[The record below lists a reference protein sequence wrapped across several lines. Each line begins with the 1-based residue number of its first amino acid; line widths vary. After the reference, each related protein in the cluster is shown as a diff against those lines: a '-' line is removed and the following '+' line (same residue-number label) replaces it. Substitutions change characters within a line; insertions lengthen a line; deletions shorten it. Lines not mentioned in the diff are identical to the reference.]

1 MKHNNNENKQSRIAR
16 LDSRLTTTKTKNIGE
31 KMSKKRAAPREEEE
45 QQQGRGNIAQKSA
58 AKTSSKLTNED
69 ETSWVYSSSPFAEE
83 EGKNNKNN
91 SGRMEESL
99 DIIRDLFERNE
110 RDIGRTEVLMKTKL
124 PEKKML
130 MLESS
135 NNNNTNNRFRE
146 DREGDLHRKEERRRR
161 FANAES
167 AEYSGRGWKKMVR
180 AKMGGDGLFGNGK
193 EKTNA
198 LTWESLRR
206 VRKLWREYAAKEL
219 EERRKEK
226 KAKKTTT
233 MDEHVDGI
241 SMRDGKEKDAW
252 ELFGAVVLVTK
263 HRKASL
269 VGESGVVVR
278 ETKTNVHVLRK
289 TTTDA
294 SSLVVIPKTS
304 GAELTISV
312 SAAAESNEERDVC
325 ISF

>member
-45 QQQGRGNIAQKSA
+45 EQQGRGNIAQKSA

-130 MLESS
+130 ML
-135 NNNNTNNRFRE
+135 
-146 DREGDLHRKEERRRR
+146 
-161 FANAES
+161 
-167 AEYSGRGWKKMVR
+167 
-180 AKMGGDGLFGNGK
+180 
-193 EKTNA
+193 
-198 LTWESLRR
+198 
-206 VRKLWREYAAKEL
+206 
-219 EERRKEK
+219 
-226 KAKKTTT
+226 
-233 MDEHVDGI
+233 GI
-241 SMRDGKEKDAW
+241 KQ
-252 ELFGAVVLVTK
+252 
-263 HRKASL
+263 
-269 VGESGVVVR
+269 
-278 ETKTNVHVLRK
+278 
-289 TTTDA
+289 
-294 SSLVVIPKTS
+294 
-304 GAELTISV
+304 
-312 SAAAESNEERDVC
+312 
-325 ISF
+325 

>member
-1 MKHNNNENKQSRIAR
+1 M
-16 LDSRLTTTKTKNIGE
+16 TTKTKNISE

-45 QQQGRGNIAQKSA
+45 DKEEERRRGKIAQKSA
-58 AKTSSKLTNED
+58 AKTSSLTNED
-69 ETSWVYSSSPFAEE
+69 DTSWVYSSSPFAET
-83 EGKNNKNN
+83 KRNDKNN

-135 NNNNTNNRFRE
+135 SNNHNNNRFRE

-180 AKMGGDGLFGNGK
+180 AKTGGDGLFGSGK

-219 EERRKEK
+219 EERK

>member
-1 MKHNNNENKQSRIAR
+1 M
-16 LDSRLTTTKTKNIGE
+16 TTKTKNIGE

-45 QQQGRGNIAQKSA
+45 DKEEQQRRGKIAQKSA
-58 AKTSSKLTNED
+58 AKTSSLTNED
-69 ETSWVYSSSPFAEE
+69 ETSWVYSSSPFAET
-83 EGKNNKNN
+83 KRNDNNN

-135 NNNNTNNRFRE
+135 SNNNNNNRFRE

-180 AKMGGDGLFGNGK
+180 AKTGGDGLFGSGK

-304 GAELTISV
+304 GAELIIGVSGPPFSST
-312 SAAAESNEERDVC
+312 SAAAESNEERDIC

>member
-135 NNNNTNNRFRE
+135 SNNTNNRFRE

-167 AEYSGRGWKKMVR
+167 AEYSRRGWKKMVR
-180 AKMGGDGLFGNGK
+180 AKTGGDGLFGNGK